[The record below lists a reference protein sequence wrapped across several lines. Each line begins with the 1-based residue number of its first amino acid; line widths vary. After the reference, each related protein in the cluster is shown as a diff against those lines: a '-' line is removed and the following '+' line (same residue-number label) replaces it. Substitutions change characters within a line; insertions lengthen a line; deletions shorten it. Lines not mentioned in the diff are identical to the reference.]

1 MPAHL
6 AVASAPARPVG
17 HAAPHGAANANTA
30 FSSIAAIAERIARLP
45 VPPAAPITAAA
56 PDSAS
61 TRGMR
66 PDYLAIDDLSGTDA
80 RMRELLARCMPT
92 ASGARRHSSPSI
104 RRRCRSISSRASCSD
119 ISAAHFPAP
128 FRAG

>member
-45 VPPAAPITAAA
+45 APPAAPITAAA

-80 RMRELLARCMPT
+80 RMRELLARGKRFVDRGIPVLILGET
-92 ASGARRHSSPSI
+92 GT
-104 RRRCRSISSRASCSD
+104 
-119 ISAAHFPAP
+119 
-128 FRAG
+128 G